1 MEEKEDRGHVVVLP
15 YPSQGHINPLLQFAK
30 RLASKGVKATL
41 ATTRYTLKSIC
52 ATNIGVEPISDGFD
66 EGGFAQARNEDIYLK
81 SFKANG
87 SRTLSELIQKFQD
100 SDSPVS
106 CVVYD
111 SFLPWALDV
120 AKQHG
125 IYGASFFTNS
135 ATVSHIFCLIHH
147 GKLSLPV
154 KLARTPLL
162 IPGLPPLNF
171 ADLPSFLKLPESYP
185 AYLAMKLSQFSNLDM
200 ADWIFS
206 NTFEE
211 LEAEEARSISKLWPA
226 KLIGP
231 MVPAAYLDGRIED
244 DKAYGASLWEP
255 LSEDCIKWLETKPA
269 KSVVYVSF
277 GSMVALTLEQMEE
290 VAWGLKESGLHFMW
304 VVKESEHDKLPDGFM
319 DSTKENGLIVTWC
332 NQLEMLANQAI
343 GCFVT
348 HCGWNSTLE
357 GLSLGIPM
365 IGVPKWTDQL
375 TDAKFVEE
383 IWGVGLRA
391 KEDDK
396 GVVRKEELLMC
407 LKEVMDGERSQEIKK
422 NASKWKEL
430 AKQAVSEG
438 GSSDKRINE
447 FVQHLIRPKKK

>member
-1 MEEKEDRGHVVVLP
+1 MEKEYRGHVVVLP

-52 ATNIGVEPISDGFD
+52 VTNIGVEPISDGFD

-100 SDSPVS
+100 SASPVS

-154 KLARTPLL
+154 NLASTPLL

-171 ADLPSFLKLPESYP
+171 PDLPSFLKLPESYP

-200 ADWIFS
+200 ADWIFG

-244 DKAYGASLWEP
+244 DKCYGASLWESF
-255 LSEDCIKWLETKPA
+255 SEDCIKWLETKPA

-290 VAWGLKESGLHFMW
+290 VAWGLKESGWHFMW

-319 DSTKENGLIVTWC
+319 DSTKEKGLIVTWC

-365 IGVPKWTDQL
+365 IGVPKWADQL

-396 GVVRKEELLMC
+396 GVVTKEELLMC

-447 FVQHLIRPKKK
+447 FVQHLIRPNKK

>member
-1 MEEKEDRGHVVVLP
+1 MEEKEYRGHVVVLP

-111 SFLPWALDV
+111 SFLPWALDI

-154 KLARTPLL
+154 KLASTPLL

-171 ADLPSFLKLPESYP
+171 PDLPSFLKLPESYP

-211 LEAEEARSISKLWPA
+211 LEAE
-226 KLIGP
+226 
-231 MVPAAYLDGRIED
+231 V
-244 DKAYGASLWEP
+244 
-255 LSEDCIKWLETKPA
+255 C
-269 KSVVYVSF
+269 
-277 GSMVALTLEQMEE
+277 
-290 VAWGLKESGLHFMW
+290 
-304 VVKESEHDKLPDGFM
+304 
-319 DSTKENGLIVTWC
+319 
-332 NQLEMLANQAI
+332 
-343 GCFVT
+343 
-348 HCGWNSTLE
+348 
-357 GLSLGIPM
+357 
-365 IGVPKWTDQL
+365 DQHHQ
-375 TDAKFVEE
+375 F
-383 IWGVGLRA
+383 
-391 KEDDK
+391 
-396 GVVRKEELLMC
+396 
-407 LKEVMDGERSQEIKK
+407 
-422 NASKWKEL
+422 
-430 AKQAVSEG
+430 
-438 GSSDKRINE
+438 
-447 FVQHLIRPKKK
+447 HLISLFNL

>member
-1 MEEKEDRGHVVVLP
+1 
-15 YPSQGHINPLLQFAK
+15 
-30 RLASKGVKATL
+30 
-41 ATTRYTLKSIC
+41 
-52 ATNIGVEPISDGFD
+52 
-66 EGGFAQARNEDIYLK
+66 
-81 SFKANG
+81 
-87 SRTLSELIQKFQD
+87 
-100 SDSPVS
+100 
-106 CVVYD
+106 
-111 SFLPWALDV
+111 
-120 AKQHG
+120 
-125 IYGASFFTNS
+125 
-135 ATVSHIFCLIHH
+135 
-147 GKLSLPV
+147 
-154 KLARTPLL
+154 
-162 IPGLPPLNF
+162 
-171 ADLPSFLKLPESYP
+171 
-185 AYLAMKLSQFSNLDM
+185 
-200 ADWIFS
+200 
-206 NTFEE
+206 
-211 LEAEEARSISKLWPA
+211 
-226 KLIGP
+226 

-244 DKAYGASLWEP
+244 DKCYGASLWESF
-255 LSEDCIKWLETKPA
+255 SEDCIKWLETKPA

-290 VAWGLKESGLHFMW
+290 VAWGLKESGWHFML

-319 DSTKENGLIVTWC
+319 DSTKEKGLIVTWC

-357 GLSLGIPM
+357 GLSLGIPK
-365 IGVPKWTDQL
+365 IGVPKWADQL

-447 FVQHLIRPKKK
+447 FVQHLIRPNKK